1 MPRESAA
8 RLLLRNRMGM
18 TGVAIILFFGLMALL
33 APYIAG
39 PSPSQTYVAGPWA
52 VPSWATVFPQYRG
65 LPPNLELAPPS
76 LSGWRASAGPGAAY
90 GLVSASVP
98 QGLLSSTGYGAVPA
112 EAALINASVP
122 PGSEDV
128 VFTAN
133 YTFSYGYRP
142 PYDFKFGVLVMPISV
157 ENLTDFYVRFLLV
170 KPDGSV
176 VHLTSYQVM
185 SSSFEEDISYQ
196 NGFKLGNWN
205 LVYLSTELPDVNLA
219 AFGPS
224 GLGMT
229 NTGLKILDEKG
240 NYTLILQVVAL
251 GGSSPG
257 RLSVKLAYPFLFV
270 YGRQYGL
277 LGSDNLGRDLWSQF
291 VWGSRIS
298 MEVGLLAAL
307 FTVVVGMYIG
317 IVSGIFGGA
326 VDEVL
331 MRIADI
337 FLVIP
342 FLPLAIVIVFMI
354 TQSAFLAKELYLW
367 LIVLFTVLSWPAVAR
382 VIRSQTLTLKERGY
396 VEASRALGAGRWHI
410 IRRHIMPN
418 VMSLVYAN
426 LALNVPGFIL
436 TEAALDFLF
445 PGASTVP
452 TWGRMLSKA
461 FDHASSAVYYGFGWW
476 WFIFPGVAIVLLSLS
491 FVLLGYALDEIFNP
505 RLRQR

>member
-1 MPRESAA
+1 MPKESAL
-8 RLLLRNRMGM
+8 RLLLRNRTGM
-18 TGVAIILFFGLMALL
+18 TGVVIIAFFGIMALL

-39 PSPSQTYVAGPWA
+39 PSPSQTFVTGPWA
-52 VPSWATVFPQYRG
+52 VPAWATVFPQYKG
-65 LPPNLELAPPS
+65 LPPNLEVAPPS
-76 LSGWRASAGPGAAY
+76 ISEWRSAAGPGASYEFVRASPPST
-90 GLVSASVP
+90 LVSKTEYSVA
-98 QGLLSSTGYGAVPA
+98 GVP
-112 EAALINASVP
+112 AALITASVP

-133 YTFSYGYRP
+133 YTFSYNYRP
-142 PYDFKFGVLVMPISV
+142 PYEFKFGALVLPLSV
-157 ENLTDFYVRFLLV
+157 DNLSDFYLRFLLV
-170 KPDGSV
+170 KPDGEV
-176 VHLTSYQVM
+176 VHLTSYAVM
-185 SSSFEEDISYQ
+185 SSSFQEDISYN

-205 LVYLSTELPDVNLA
+205 LVYLSTSLPDVNLA

-229 NTGLKILDEKG
+229 NTGLKFLDERG
-240 NYTLILQVVAL
+240 NYTLVVQVVAL

-257 RLSVKLAYPFLFV
+257 SLKVELAYPFLFV

-277 LGSDNLGRDLWSQF
+277 LGSDNEGRDLWSQF

-298 MEVGLLAAL
+298 MEVGLLASI
-307 FTVVVGMYIG
+307 FTVVVGMYLGVI
-317 IVSGIFGGA
+317 SGVFGGA
-326 VDEVL
+326 VDELL
-331 MRIADI
+331 MRIADV

-342 FLPLAIVIVFMI
+342 FLPLAIIMVFMI

-367 LIVLFTVLSWPAVAR
+367 LIVLFAVLSWPAVAR

-396 VEASRALGAGRWHI
+396 VEAARALGAGRGHI
-410 IRRHIMPN
+410 ISRHILPN

-461 FDHASSAVYYGFGWW
+461 FDHASSAIYYSFGWW
-476 WFIFPGVAIVLLSLS
+476 WFIFPGIAIVLLSLS
-491 FVLLGYALDEIFNP
+491 FVLLGYALDEILNP